1 MPKESAQISNETGA
15 YFDLQRLDSLRSG
28 ARANSPEAV
37 RKVAKEFESI
47 FLKMMLKSMRDAS
60 LGDPLLESDGTKFY
74 QSMFDDQ
81 IAVEL
86 SKTGTFGLADM
97 LVQQMSPAQGQNRVT
112 DDMGAK
118 SIDWATVTV
127 PVNATAAAVEKAME
141 SYQKTLALK
150 GNTQKH
156 ESGVVDTTV
165 MSPMAGFSSAQE
177 FAAKLWPMAQ
187 QASEKL
193 GITADVLIAQAA
205 LETGWGRYISRKP
218 DGSLSHNL
226 FNIKADS
233 RWDGAKAWKETNEFR
248 NGRAAAEVA
257 SFRAYDSYQQSFD
270 DYVDFIKQSPRYSRA
285 LNHSGDGTRY
295 INELQVAGYATDPQY
310 AKKIQNIMQRETIV
324 LTGSQFNN

>member
-1 MPKESAQISNETGA
+1 
-15 YFDLQRLDSLRSG
+15 
-28 ARANSPEAV
+28 
-37 RKVAKEFESI
+37 
-47 FLKMMLKSMRDAS
+47 
-60 LGDPLLESDGTKFY
+60 
-74 QSMFDDQ
+74 
-81 IAVEL
+81 
-86 SKTGTFGLADM
+86 
-97 LVQQMSPAQGQNRVT
+97 T